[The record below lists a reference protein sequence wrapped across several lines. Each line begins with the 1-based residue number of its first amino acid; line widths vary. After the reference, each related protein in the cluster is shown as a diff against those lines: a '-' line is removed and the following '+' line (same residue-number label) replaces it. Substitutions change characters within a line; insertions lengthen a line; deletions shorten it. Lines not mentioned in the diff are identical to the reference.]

1 MAYRFLIFAL
11 LLLCFALPQA
21 NAETVTGKIHRL
33 QGHVWVN
40 GIEAD
45 RQTPIHFGDRI
56 LTGVNSRVILSL
68 DQNVYSIHSRSA
80 LKLPEQSKNFT
91 LKVLYGAFLAAF
103 RHDTHKTIE
112 TQTAVLGV
120 RGTGLYIDTEQ
131 PQPYL
136 CLCYGDVD
144 HQGTHIHADYHK
156 AVTINRQSGALT
168 GSSMLGHTDDEL
180 RELEALVGRTP
191 PASFLKE
198 NGANN
203 SVNSM

>member
-1 MAYRFLIFAL
+1 MTHRLLILTL
-11 LLLCFALPQA
+11 LSLCFSLPQA
-21 NAETVTGKIHRL
+21 DAETITGKIYSM
-33 QGHVWVN
+33 QGQVWVN
-40 GIEAD
+40 GVAANHH
-45 RQTPIHFGDRI
+45 TPIHFGDRI
-56 LTGVNSRVILSL
+56 LTGANSRVILSL

-156 AVTINRQSGALT
+156 AVNFDRQSGVLT
-168 GSSMLGHTDDEL
+168 DSSMLGHTDHEL
-180 RELEALVGRTP
+180 AELEALVGRTT
-191 PASFLKE
+191 PATFTKE
-198 NGANN
+198 NRANN
-203 SVNSM
+203 QLSTQ